1 MMESIAAA
9 SMAMSQARFESAY
22 DMAVMK
28 KTMDTQEQQ
37 AETLIND
44 MLAGVPM
51 NIPSQYGFDVYG

>member
-9 SMAMSQARFESAY
+9 SMSMSQAQFASAY
-22 DMAVMK
+22 DMAIMK
-28 KTMDTQEQQ
+28 KSMNAQEQQ

-51 NIPSQYGFDVYG
+51 NIPSQYGFDVYA